1 MKLLLDTHVFLGL
14 LDLGSKSLPQR
25 IEAAFDD
32 MANSLHVSSASLWE
46 IAIKVRLKKL
56 EFGMELDQFP
66 DACNAAGVEIL
77 AVTSDHV
84 LAEAMPLPATR
95 DPFDRLLLAQASVEG
110 MRLVTFD
117 RALVDHPLAWAP

>member
-1 MKLLLDTHVFLGL
+1 MNLLLDTQAFVWWVE
-14 LDLGSKSLPQR
+14 LDERLSK
-25 IEAAFDD
+25 AARTAIAD
-32 MANSLHVSSASLWE
+32 SSRVHVSVATAWE